1 MHGMTLDT
9 ASLAAAFQS
18 SSPARKKQPEECR
31 SLPSILYLL
40 LEYSPNPAVSIMYE
54 ALFEAQE
61 PSSGSVRL
69 VLIIIEQE
77 MSMGMQTKPTEN
89 TGYGFLQLRFPK
101 ADTNLRYTCRVM
113 TRQAGPVL
121 KIFSSC

>member
-1 MHGMTLDT
+1 
-9 ASLAAAFQS
+9 
-18 SSPARKKQPEECR
+18 
-31 SLPSILYLL
+31 
-40 LEYSPNPAVSIMYE
+40 MYE
-54 ALFEAQE
+54 ALFEVQD

-101 ADTNLRYTCRVM
+101 ADTNLRYTFRVM
-113 TRQAGPVL
+113 TRQAGPLL